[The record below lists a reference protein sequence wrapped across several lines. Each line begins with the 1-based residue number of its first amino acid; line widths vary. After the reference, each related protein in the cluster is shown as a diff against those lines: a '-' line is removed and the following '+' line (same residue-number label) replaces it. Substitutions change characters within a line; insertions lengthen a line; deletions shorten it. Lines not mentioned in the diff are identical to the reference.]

1 MEIRAGI
8 EPAYAVLQTALWAA
22 RVPDQRLIK
31 FVGAL
36 GIEPRT
42 SYLSDKRSTTELCAR
57 NLTYFNIYGKLWLWL
72 EMNEKRD
79 PDYFTTF
86 AC

>member
-31 FVGAL
+31 LVG
-36 GIEPRT
+36 GNGVEPFT
-42 SYLSDKRSTTELCAR
+42 SYLSDKRSTAELTAQTLSI
-57 NLTYFNIYGKLWLWL
+57 LTLIIEYKQ
-72 EMNEKRD
+72 
-79 PDYFTTF
+79 
-86 AC
+86 